1 MHGFYPME
9 ARVAKYI
16 MPAPREGAGRIA
28 GPTKPQDRIDLTPLW
43 ARPEISN
50 CQLLVE
56 YATERALGYAETVH
70 DFDCECRGLDWASAI
85 GERCDDPLLL
95 MDFLPFDVTHTVRRA
110 AERRLRAWPM

>member
-1 MHGFYPME
+1 ME
-9 ARVAKYI
+9 ARVAEYM
-16 MPAPREGAGRIA
+16 MPAPGEGAGWIA

-50 CQLLVE
+50 CRWAVE
-56 YATERALGYAETVH
+56 YAAKRALDYAEVVH
-70 DFDCECRGLDWASAI
+70 DMDCECRGLLFPNPI
-85 GERCDDPLLL
+85 RERCANPLLL